1 MPKAVAL
8 QVIISLV
15 ALSPLLFAEDH
26 LASTKGDSLS
36 GHVAIKVNVD
46 LVMLPVTVTDNDGR
60 PITGLKQ
67 ENFRIYDNGKE
78 QRTLYFNTED
88 VPISMGLVLDRSGS
102 MAEVID
108 EVYKAAYQSVEA
120 SKPGD
125 DFFLVTFN
133 DEPRLEQDFTADLG
147 LLRERLRTSKASG
160 QTALYDAIDMALDLL
175 NEARNERKA
184 LLVITDGDDN
194 NSQSSF
200 REVLQRAA
208 EEDVLLYT
216 IGLFKRRPD
225 ARRNWPLI
233 GGIRRLFEMGASLGD
248 NHRAL
253 KKRLKKLSEATGA
266 RAYFPRTPKECEL
279 ANIAI
284 AEELRQQYILGYY
297 PKTERSEGNWHT
309 IEVRLQPSTQPLPK
323 HLMVRT
329 RPGYFPR
336 VSNQMAGNRSN
347 R

>member
-1 MPKAVAL
+1 MPKAVVP
-8 QVIISLV
+8 QICFSLLV
-15 ALSPLLFAEDH
+15 LAPLLFAGDD
-26 LASTKGDSLS
+26 LASAKEGLLS
-36 GHVAIKVNVD
+36 GSVAIKVNVD
-46 LVMLPVTVTDNDGR
+46 LVMLPVTVTDKGGR

-67 ENFRIYDNGKE
+67 ENFRIFDNGKE
-78 QRTLYFNTED
+78 QGTHYFNTED

-102 MAEVID
+102 MAVVID

-125 DFFLVTFN
+125 DFFVITFN
-133 DEPRLEQDFTADLG
+133 DEVRLEQDFTADLG
-147 LLRERLRTSKASG
+147 LLRERLRSPKARG

-175 NEARNERKA
+175 SGARNERKA

-194 NSQSSF
+194 SSQSSF

-208 EEDVLLYT
+208 AEDVLLYT
-216 IGLFKRRPD
+216 IGLYKIKPD

-248 NHRAL
+248 SDRTL
-253 KKRLKKLSEATGA
+253 KKRLRQLSEATGA

-284 AEELRQQYILGYY
+284 AEELRQQYLFAYY
-297 PKTERSEGNWHT
+297 PKAELTGGNWHT
-309 IEVRLQPSTQPLPK
+309 IEVRLQPSAQPLRELGVCGRK
-323 HLMVRT
+323 
-329 RPGYFPR
+329 
-336 VSNQMAGNRSN
+336 
-347 R
+347 